1 MLRKIN
7 ILAAT
12 VGLKLRIGKKLGKTK
27 KEESGKQGENKKSIV
42 SPKSRE

>member
-7 ILAAT
+7 IFAVT
-12 VGLKLRIGKKLGKTK
+12 VGLKLRIGKKIREDQERRVREIG
-27 KEESGKQGENKKSIV
+27 GNKKSIV